1 MSKTKAS
8 GAEGVLVHA
17 PLRADL
23 AGGTLDIWPL
33 GLLDEGGATV
43 AAALTL
49 RAKAW
54 AGPPARAGHWTLRAD
69 DLGR

>member
-1 MSKTKAS
+1 MSPSPKSAR
-8 GAEGVLVHA
+8 GDVIVRA

-49 RAKAW
+49 RAEARC
-54 AGPPARAGHWTLRAD
+54 GPPRHSLEGDVSRSS
-69 DLGR
+69 GRL